1 MSEPLI
7 HKFTFGAVSI
17 QCVEDEDNKVIY
29 ASVMISAWTK
39 SVFFYHLDTISFDF
53 MNCIQSMYLFDF
65 LVALKRTNMNLLKR
79 TIVNLFG
86 NLNKVWPFEW
96 LFWCGVVVNRS
107 SLCTKIDILNTSE
120 TLCFLVWTTFIK
132 HFPYVAKF
140 FGYVIWI
147 IDAKMQECV
156 VTSGQY
162 FSKLSS
168 LKFSL
173 GKNKITLY
181 V

>member
-39 SVFFYHLDTISFDF
+39 SVFFYPLDTISFDF
-53 MNCIQSMYLFDF
+53 MNCIRSMYLFDF

-86 NLNKVWPFEW
+86 NLNTVWPFE
-96 LFWCGVVVNRS
+96 
-107 SLCTKIDILNTSE
+107 
-120 TLCFLVWTTFIK
+120 
-132 HFPYVAKF
+132 
-140 FGYVIWI
+140 
-147 IDAKMQECV
+147 
-156 VTSGQY
+156 
-162 FSKLSS
+162 
-168 LKFSL
+168 
-173 GKNKITLY
+173 
-181 V
+181 